1 MKTKLKKLVASTVEE
16 LRNIRDKIGIEIQEM
31 NHDSIK
37 KYFGKKTS
45 LFPKRVW
52 K

>member
-1 MKTKLKKLVASTVEE
+1 MKTKLKKQVASTVEE
-16 LRNIRDKIGIEIQEM
+16 LRNIRVKIGIEIQEM

>member
-1 MKTKLKKLVASTVEE
+1 MKTKLKKQVASTVEE

-31 NHDSIK
+31 NHVSIK

>member
-1 MKTKLKKLVASTVEE
+1 MKTKLKKQVASTVDE
-16 LRNIRDKIGIEIQEM
+16 LRNIRDKIGVEIQDM
-31 NHDSIK
+31 SNDSIK